1 MRRRRR
7 LSFYFCT
14 FFPLPRRLSVL
25 RSLYVWTWERVE
37 CVVLYCTPQK
47 EDEICPGRR
56 NRTPARASAHHLDIH
71 YFLFSFLS
79 YHTMNAQSQIG
90 SEAFLP
96 FFAVPIQQCDRRD
109 RVSFGRRRWLTTTL
123 SSRAACKTTYLR
135 WRCSVQSRTVI
146 KACST
151 SLREPLSNALRLLA
165 EMPVFAHCV
174 LVNRSVHR
182 ASSQPSSFCFPAE
195 SGVDRQSARYATLR
209 GTEARESRE
218 RESE

>member
-1 MRRRRR
+1 MFGRGSEWSAWYCIVPRKRRMR
-7 LSFYFCT
+7 SAPGEEIGHHT
-14 FFPLPRRLSVL
+14 SPR
-25 RSLYVWTWERVE
+25 
-37 CVVLYCTPQK
+37 
-47 EDEICPGRR
+47 
-56 NRTPARASAHHLDIH
+56 AHHLDIH

-109 RVSFGRRRWLTTTL
+109 RVSFGPRRWLTTTL

-165 EMPVFAHCV
+165 EMPVFAHRV
-174 LVNRSVHR
+174 LVKST
-182 ASSQPSSFCFPAE
+182 
-195 SGVDRQSARYATLR
+195 GQSAARRVSVPPSLVLLPCRKWSGQTKCSLCHFERDRPRR
-209 GTEARESRE
+209 GEGKGE
-218 RESE
+218 

>member
-1 MRRRRR
+1 
-7 LSFYFCT
+7 
-14 FFPLPRRLSVL
+14 
-25 RSLYVWTWERVE
+25 
-37 CVVLYCTPQK
+37 
-47 EDEICPGRR
+47 
-56 NRTPARASAHHLDIH
+56 
-71 YFLFSFLS
+71 
-79 YHTMNAQSQIG
+79 MNAQSQIG
-90 SEAFLP
+90 SEVFLP

-165 EMPVFAHCV
+165 EMPVFAHRV
-174 LVNRSVHR
+174 LVKSTGQSAARRPSV
-182 ASSQPSSFCFPAE
+182 PPSFCFPAE

-209 GTEARESRE
+209 GTGRGEGGKGRVE
-218 RESE
+218 RASDPL

>member
-1 MRRRRR
+1 MAR
-7 LSFYFCT
+7 LWPAAGLRGSVIAPPPPTLFLLLHF
-14 FFPLPRRLSVL
+14 LPRPRA
-25 RSLYVWTWERVE
+25 LYVWTWERVE
-37 CVVLYCTPQK
+37 CVVLYRTPQK

-90 SEAFLP
+90 SEVFLP

-109 RVSFGRRRWLTTTL
+109 RVSFGPRRWLTTTL
-123 SSRAACKTTYLR
+123 SSGAACKTTYLR

-165 EMPVFAHCV
+165 EMPVFAHRV
-174 LVNRSVHR
+174 LVKST
-182 ASSQPSSFCFPAE
+182 
-195 SGVDRQSARYATLR
+195 GQSA
-209 GTEARESRE
+209 ARRPSPPRSASLPKVEWTDKVLVMPL
-218 RESE
+218 